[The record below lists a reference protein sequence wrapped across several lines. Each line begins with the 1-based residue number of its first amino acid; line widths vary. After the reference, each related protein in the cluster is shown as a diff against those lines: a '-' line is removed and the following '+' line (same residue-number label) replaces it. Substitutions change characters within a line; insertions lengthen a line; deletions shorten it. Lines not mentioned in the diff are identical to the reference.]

1 MRNANGG
8 NESMKVNI
16 LNEEEIQYW
25 TGQKERLKHH
35 QMLGKKDKQKLN
47 RQ

>member
-1 MRNANGG
+1 MKLRCKEEKKTDTKFKINKWMRNANGG

-25 TGQKERLKHH
+25 TG
-35 QMLGKKDKQKLN
+35 
-47 RQ
+47 